1 MIRSAKI
8 GKRGAVY
15 KLGSGD
21 RFLVKYYRLSLE
33 DRNSGESDSIVNQR
47 SLIEEYIKEHADLR
61 DMESVELSD
70 DGYTGTN
77 FNRPGIKKL
86 FEMLRK
92 NQIGCVIVK
101 DFSRFSRDYIE
112 LGNYV
117 EQVFPFMEVRFI
129 AINDNYDSLL
139 NNQGNGLDI
148 PFKGILN
155 DLYSKD
161 ISMKVKAAKRQMI
174 KNGRLCSG
182 SYPFG
187 YQKVEKGQKGQ
198 GNMPYMID
206 EDAAEI
212 VRYIF
217 KLALE
222 GKKNIEIARIL
233 NEKKYPTRGSYKR
246 LKGGFGYGL
255 EESRESI
262 WDSSKVLD
270 ILRDERYKGT
280 LILGRYQSAGVGSG
294 KVMVAPEE
302 SWFRKDNA
310 IPAIIS
316 EEDFDAVQA
325 MHPYKERGKYSKEHH
340 LLYRKV
346 RCGCCGRYLYFKP
359 SESGEQYHSFFCK
372 QSHLNRESKCF
383 KAHIKEKDIL
393 EMLLCLIQ
401 KQVEL
406 AGEIKR
412 NTRKQTGTENSR
424 IERQLKNL
432 EKEIEVRQAA
442 KAQNY
447 MEYKDGGITK
457 EEFLERK
464 GEIQK
469 EIAEKENQAET
480 LRKTKGEIVD
490 GESEF
495 VEILSG
501 YKKIE
506 KIDRGIIEE
515 LVDTVW
521 VYDVGR
527 VKVEWKFNNNLLS
540 NINATSVD
548 QQ

>member
-1 MIRSAKI
+1 MKSE
-8 GKRGAVY
+8 
-15 KLGSGD
+15 D
-21 RFLVKYYRLSLE
+21 RILVKYYRISLE
-33 DRNSGESDSIVNQR
+33 DLKLGESDSIGNQR
-47 SLIEEYIKEHADLR
+47 CLIEEYIKERADLCN
-61 DMESVELSD
+61 MVSVELSD

-77 FNRPGIKKL
+77 FNRPGIKQL
-86 FEMLRK
+86 FEMLKR
-92 NQIGCVIVK
+92 NRIGCIIVK

-117 EQVFPFMEVRFI
+117 EQIFPFMEVRFI

-139 NNQGNGLDI
+139 NNQGNSLEI

-174 KNGRLCSG
+174 KNGELCSG

-187 YQKVEKGQKGQ
+187 YQKVEKAKRVS
-198 GNMPYMID
+198 GNMLYQVD

-233 NEKKYPTRGSYKR
+233 NEKKCPTRGIYKR
-246 LKGGFGYGL
+246 LKGGYGYGL
-255 EESRESI
+255 EENQKSV
-262 WDSSKVLD
+262 WDSPSVLAV
-270 ILRDERYKGT
+270 LRDERYKGT

-294 KVMVAPEE
+294 KVVEAPE
-302 SWFRKDNA
+302 SLWFRKEDA

-316 EEDFDAVQA
+316 AEDFETVQN
-325 MHPYKERGKYSKEHH
+325 MHPYKERGKYRKEHH
-340 LLYRKV
+340 MLYRKV

-359 SESGEQYHSFFCK
+359 SESGKQYNSFFCK

-383 KAHIKEKDIL
+383 RGYIKEKDIL
-393 EMLLCLIQ
+393 DTLLCLVQ
-401 KQVEL
+401 RQVEL
-406 AGEIKR
+406 AGEIAR
-412 NTRKQTGTENSR
+412 NEKKKTGTEKIR
-424 IERQLKNL
+424 IERQLKTL
-432 EKEIEVRQAA
+432 EKEIEIRQAA
-442 KAQNY
+442 KAQSY
-447 MEYKDGGITK
+447 MEYKEGGITK

-464 GEIQK
+464 GELQK
-469 EIAEKENQAET
+469 EIVEKEKQVEDLEKVKSEA
-480 LRKTKGEIVD
+480 LV

-495 VEILSG
+495 VEGLRE
-501 YKKIE
+501 YRKIE
-506 KIDRGIIEE
+506 KIDRDIIEK

-527 VKVEWKFNNNLLS
+527 VKVDLRYTFEG
-540 NINATSVD
+540 
-548 QQ
+548 